1 MAEVDE
7 VLVGGVRREAADVQV
22 GPDRVSITRMIILM
36 VMMVMIR
43 MMTTLTVSLPDD
55 CQIRAQGSWKVGSR
69 PLAASEML
77 PLCIIFFDEA
87 LVSFSISTENIF
99 LGDNVWNPTSRTGGV
114 SGEIVK

>member
-7 VLVGGVRREAADVQV
+7 VLVGGVRGEAADVQV

-69 PLAASEML
+69 LLAASEML
-77 PLCIIFFDEA
+77 PLCLIFFDEA

-99 LGDNVWNPTSRTGGV
+99 LGDNV
-114 SGEIVK
+114 